1 MIKFK
6 TSIIAILFISTL
18 IFNIIYASN
27 DTTKQI
33 TTTRSIRKKAIW
45 ASALVPGWGQG
56 MLKNNTKSEI
66 MLWTEAGIWLCYA
79 GFSWYGSSLNQDAK
93 LFAGIY
99 ANANTKI
106 KSNKYYRALEK
117 YDNTEEYNNDIR
129 REARELYPDDT
140 LAQKN
145 YLSKYGYFGD
155 SIWDWGSDSL
165 RYVYWEK
172 RKSARTA
179 LTRAGFFLAGALL
192 NRIISVIDCTFFT
205 PDKRNTLGI
214 APNSE
219 HTGIGL
225 VYRF

>member
-6 TSIIAILFISTL
+6 TFIILCL
-18 IFNIIYASN
+18 IFSIGLAIDESKDTSAIAPKTNNIN
-27 DTTKQI
+27 
-33 TTTRSIRKKAIW
+33 KKATW
-45 ASALVPGWGQG
+45 ASAVIPGWGQS

-66 MLWTEAGIWLCYA
+66 MLWTDVGIWLFYA
-79 GFSWYGSSLNQDAK
+79 GFSWYGASINQDAK

-99 ANANTKI
+99 AQANTNI
-106 KSNKYYRALEK
+106 KSNKYFSVLER
-117 YDNTEEYNNDIR
+117 YDNAEEYNNDIR

-145 YLSKYGYFGD
+145 YLLKYGYFGD

-165 RYVYWEK
+165 RYVYWAK

-179 LTRAGFFLAGALL
+179 ITRAGLFLAGAIL
-192 NRIISVIDCTFFT
+192 NRFVSAIDCAFFT

-214 APNSE
+214 APSSNQ
-219 HTGIGL
+219 TGIGL